1 MKILVVNNFYYP
13 YEVGGAEESLRL
25 QCEAL
30 IRLGQRVDV
39 LTVAHEQSTNPI
51 RVNGVSI
58 HYLKTLFSSGSPL
71 HARRSSLM
79 RIGWQFGGFFQVGAA
94 LHTFRL
100 LRREK
105 YDVVYVNNLPGIGR
119 SSVLIAKVLGIPV
132 VAGLRDYAWICLRQ
146 SRFQQGK
153 NCTGTCAKCRL
164 GCSLRR
170 SMAGYVNGIAAN
182 STALLDTFKA
192 SRTFTNATELVIYAG
207 AGQPQ
212 GQDKS
217 RPSPRHTNPW
227 LSIGVMGQIQ
237 PSKGFELFLQEMSPL
252 LATGGIR
259 ILIAGAVSGEYAV
272 ALRERF
278 ASDDVAFV
286 GRIDRAEFFRR
297 VDVVVIPSL
306 WNEPLSRITYEALA
320 YEKCVVV
327 SSHGGQKE
335 IIRSGVNGYV
345 YTPGNGEL
353 ATIIRQLQDQ
363 PELIDQQ
370 EQGATNSAA
379 EYTPESAA
387 SNLLALFESVTED
400 A

>member
-30 IRLGQRVDV
+30 IKLGQKVDV
-39 LTVAHEQSTNPI
+39 LTVAHELSGNPT
-51 RVNGVSI
+51 RVNGVST
-58 HYLKTLFSSGSPL
+58 HYLRTLFSSGSPL

-79 RIGWQFGGFFQVGAA
+79 RIGWQFGGFLQVGAA

-100 LRREK
+100 LYREK

-119 SSVLIAKVLGIPV
+119 ASVLLAKVLGIPV

-146 SRFQQGK
+146 SRFQRGK
-153 NCTGTCAKCRL
+153 NCTGTCVKCRL

-170 SMAGYVNGIAAN
+170 SIAGCASGIAAN

-192 SRTFTNATELVIYAG
+192 SRTFTDATSRVIYAG
-207 AGQPQ
+207 AGQPEDQ
-212 GQDKS
+212 GKS
-217 RPSPRHTNPW
+217 HPSPRHTNPW

-237 PSKGFELFLQEMSPL
+237 PSKGFELFLQEVSPL
-252 LATGGIR
+252 LAAGGIR
-259 ILIAGAVSGEYAV
+259 ILIAGTVSGEHAIS
-272 ALRERF
+272 LRERF
-278 ASDDVAFV
+278 AGDDVTFV
-286 GRIDRAEFFRR
+286 GRVDRAEFFRR

-320 YEKCVVV
+320 YGKCVVV

-335 IIRSGVNGYV
+335 IIRSGTNGYV
-345 YTPGNGEL
+345 YTPGNGSL
-353 ATIIRQLQDQ
+353 VTIIRLLQEQ

-370 EQGATNSAA
+370 EHGAASSAA
-379 EYTPESAA
+379 EYTPASAA
-387 SNLLALFESVTED
+387 SSLLALFESVT
-400 A
+400 AIP